1 MMATVSPPNNE
12 IVLFGFNATTIQ
24 TRKIRIATTK
34 KLMLMSKSLS
44 AHL

>member
-24 TRKIRIATTK
+24 TRKIRIATIK
-34 KLMLMSKSLS
+34 KLMLMSKSHSVNL
-44 AHL
+44 